1 MVCGTIVGVAPT
13 MHAPGIWAV
22 EKQTSI
28 YTKERDWQTPVYT
41 NVQCFGPWVDQSSNF
56 VPTLVIP
63 DAVSTPT
70 EVDSAPK
77 SPHSTSS
84 GSVDSAL
91 TLPALSE
98 PRQARQQTAG
108 RAAKRQRG
116 RERRK
121 MYKALKRLE
130 SGFEE
135 RAAAVAT
142 ELKLVVKSTFVD
154 VLDDDAKIEVEVPL
168 PAPLFET
175 TKEIDQFRRDY
186 RRFRMGHHQGARGEI
201 ESLTQM
207 LDLRRVTE
215 CQPRPVAAVAA

>member
-28 YTKERDWQTPVYT
+28 YTKESDWQTPVYT

-121 MYKALKRLE
+121 LHKALRRWE

-135 RAAAVAT
+135 RAAAVAS
-142 ELKLVVKSTFVD
+142 ELKLIVKSTFVH
-154 VLDDDAKIEVEVPL
+154 VLKKENTEKEVPL
-168 PAPLFET
+168 PDPFLQT
-175 TKEIDQFRRDY
+175 TKEIDQYRREY

>member
-1 MVCGTIVGVAPT
+1 MVCLTNDTGVL
-13 MHAPGIWAV
+13 
-22 EKQTSI
+22 
-28 YTKERDWQTPVYT
+28 R
-41 NVQCFGPWVDQSSNF
+41 
-56 VPTLVIP
+56 
-63 DAVSTPT
+63 
-70 EVDSAPK
+70 EVDPNLY
-77 SPHSTSS
+77 SPDSTFAASF
-84 GSVDSAL
+84 DSIA
-91 TLPALSE
+91 SE
-98 PRQARQQTAG
+98 CKARHQTAG

-186 RRFRMGHHQGARGEI
+186 RRFRMGHHHGAKADITSKALLKGLAIQR
-201 ESLTQM
+201 
-207 LDLRRVTE
+207 
-215 CQPRPVAAVAA
+215 